1 MSTDVGS
8 FGPFELVQELHPH
21 PLAGRWLA
29 LDRRDESSHLIY
41 RLGPFHDGTDRRRF
55 LAAAA
60 AWAGVQNI
68 HVQRLQHYA
77 LDSAARGWLVTPYT
91 GNQHGLVTLADLLEV
106 KGGRLGTLES
116 ERCVRHLLEAYA
128 AGHDRGLSHGPIAAS
143 DAMVD
148 TRGCVTVELF
158 GFARGLEGL
167 GRGNAELVGDEIRSV
182 AALAYTMITGL
193 PADEPRIPASRLVR
207 RLDRR
212 WDDWLQQG
220 LEPSGGFRSAADAL
234 AALPSARR
242 DAEAPPVQTT
252 PRVRAVLSRLGRT
265 IASG

>member
-1 MSTDVGS
+1 MDPGS
-8 FGPFELVQELHPH
+8 FGPFELVQTLQAH

-29 LDRRDESSHLIY
+29 LDRRDHTSHVVY
-41 RLGPFHDGTDRRRF
+41 RFGPFFDGTDRRRF
-55 LAAAA
+55 LGAAS
-60 AWAGVQNI
+60 AWAGVQHL
-68 HVQRLQHYA
+68 HVQRLEHYG
-77 LDSAARGWLVTPYT
+77 LDSAGYGWLVAPYA

-106 KGGRLGTLES
+106 KGGRLGTLEA
-116 ERCVRHLLEAYA
+116 ERCVRHLLEAYE
-128 AGHDRGLSHGPIAAS
+128 AGHARGLSHGPISAG

-148 TRGCVTVELF
+148 TRGCVTIELF

-167 GRGNAELVGDEIRSV
+167 GRGNAELIGDEIRSV
-182 AALAYTMITGL
+182 ASLAYTMLTGL
-193 PADEPRIPASRLVR
+193 AADEPRIPASRLVK

-220 LEPSGGFRSAADAL
+220 LEPTGGFASASEAL

-242 DAEAPPVQTT
+242 DADSPVVQST

-265 IASG
+265 MTSG